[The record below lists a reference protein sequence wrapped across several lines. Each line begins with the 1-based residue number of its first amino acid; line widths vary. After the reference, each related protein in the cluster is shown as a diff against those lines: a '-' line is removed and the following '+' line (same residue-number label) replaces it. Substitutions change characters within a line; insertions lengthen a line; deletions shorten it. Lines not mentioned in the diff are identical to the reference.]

1 MIRVFGAPPNRTHR
15 VLWMLEEGG
24 LEYELVR
31 LQTAEEIAASA
42 ELAHL
47 NPNRRVPTLVDG
59 DVVVWDSLAINLY
72 LSERYRVL
80 HPGSVAGFAYAIQW
94 SIWAQ
99 TDVDANLLT
108 ILKGRRGSE
117 AEREPVAADRA
128 EDTLRSRWAVLESAL
143 AEREHLLGADF
154 TVADLNVAAV
164 AAGATIARVDLR
176 AFSRLRG
183 WLRRSLSRRAA
194 QKIFAL
200 AMQEG

>member
-80 HPGSVAGFAYAIQW
+80 HPGSIAGFAYAIQW

-117 AEREPVAADRA
+117 SERDPVAADRA

-154 TVADLNVAAV
+154 TVADLNVASILIWAKM
-164 AAGATIARVDLR
+164 ARLDLSACPDLKRWLDACLARPAYQRLR
-176 AFSRLRG
+176 AA
-183 WLRRSLSRRAA
+183 RS
-194 QKIFAL
+194 
-200 AMQEG
+200 